1 MIAVPCSTSTSLPLI
16 DSLTILGGCGA
27 GVAWRRAADVDRGA
41 AFSTEAARPEDSRA
55 RGIDVVA
62 LNEQS
67 IVTMA
72 LGGWKA
78 VCRTALLSSP
88 VFFRPISVGALV

>member
-1 MIAVPCSTSTSLPLI
+1 M
-16 DSLTILGGCGA
+16 
-27 GVAWRRAADVDRGA
+27 
-41 AFSTEAARPEDSRA
+41 PEDSRA